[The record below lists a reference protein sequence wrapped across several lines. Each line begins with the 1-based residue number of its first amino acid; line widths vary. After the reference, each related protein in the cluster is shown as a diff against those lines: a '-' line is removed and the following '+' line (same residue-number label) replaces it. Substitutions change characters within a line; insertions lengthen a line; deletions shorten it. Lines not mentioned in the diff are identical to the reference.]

1 MESRLQ
7 TPQVPGQDLQLSL
20 LSGTTLKIHLNHYHS
35 QLEGKKKLLP
45 FLLIKGNV
53 SKKQGI
59 TPWLEGLGVGI
70 R

>member
-35 QLEGKKKLLP
+35 QLEGKTSSFSPNKGQCLKKA
-45 FLLIKGNV
+45 GNY
-53 SKKQGI
+53 
-59 TPWLEGLGVGI
+59 TLA
-70 R
+70 